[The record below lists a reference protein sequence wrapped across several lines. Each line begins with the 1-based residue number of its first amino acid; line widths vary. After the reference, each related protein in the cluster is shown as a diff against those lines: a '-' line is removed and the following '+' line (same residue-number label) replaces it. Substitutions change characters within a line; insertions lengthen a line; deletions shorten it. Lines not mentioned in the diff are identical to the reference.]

1 MKLFSLGVL
10 ATITGLTVFLCLL
23 VLAGRGV
30 FHLIFTFLYKRITTE
45 RYWSNLFETY
55 NIGKMIGVGRL
66 VETEL
71 RAAHGQPPERPFG
84 RRDAVSPWSDL
95 NFNPVYL
102 HRRPLLDY
110 TTVGT
115 EVVSGPEAK
124 YPLKIKIPVLIGGM
138 AYGTALSA
146 RTKQAL
152 ALGATMA
159 GTATNTGNGPFL
171 PAERAAAGKLIIQ
184 YARWSWAKD
193 LEVLEKA
200 DAIEIQ

>member
-1 MKLFSLGVL
+1 FLVRILLLINNHRARRIVMKLFSLGVL

-45 RYWSNLFETY
+45 RYLSNLFETY

-110 TTVGT
+110 T
-115 EVVSGPEAK
+115 
-124 YPLKIKIPVLIGGM
+124 
-138 AYGTALSA
+138 
-146 RTKQAL
+146 
-152 ALGATMA
+152 
-159 GTATNTGNGPFL
+159 
-171 PAERAAAGKLIIQ
+171 
-184 YARWSWAKD
+184 
-193 LEVLEKA
+193 
-200 DAIEIQ
+200 